1 MKRPKKPAQRA
12 AKLRVD
18 GVDTTAE
25 AAQLQLDVC
34 RRLAST
40 SVNPFKWVGLKNC
53 SPTICVRARCNA
65 ACAFG
70 ARSHRLKAIPAA
82 QRLLKACE
90 GPFFEVRVSRA
101 VWARKL
107 GELSKISLMAAKQLN
122 RRALDNVFNPDII
135 AIGSLKVTVVAGT
148 IGLWRLEVHQVM
160 AGVTRDELYRIFA
173 TRRRSLDNFVLIDE
187 VKDIQEAT
195 ARVLTHDLHVWQHPS
210 QGDGTIRPK
219 QSARAE
225 YYLWLLGMS
234 SGSLT
239 IRYGC
244 DRHFNKLKKK
254 LQTMKPPKPRKP
266 RRDPTW
272 LARWQFGTESRS
284 MMDLERAKG
293 RFRIN

>member
-1 MKRPKKPAQRA
+1 MENHRTDSIPNDSYPVKS
-12 AKLRVD
+12 D
-18 GVDTTAE
+18 
-25 AAQLQLDVC
+25 
-34 RRLAST
+34 RL
-40 SVNPFKWVGLKNC
+40 
-53 SPTICVRARCNA
+53 
-65 ACAFG
+65 
-70 ARSHRLKAIPAA
+70 
-82 QRLLKACE
+82 
-90 GPFFEVRVSRA
+90 
-101 VWARKL
+101 L
-107 GELSKISLMAAKQLN
+107 GELNKVSLMAATKLI

-160 AGVTRDELYRIFA
+160 AGVTGDELYCIFA
-173 TRRRSLDNFVLIDE
+173 TKRRSPDNFVLIDE
-187 VKDIQEAT
+187 VKDIEEAT

-210 QGDGTIRPK
+210 HGDGTIRPK
-219 QSARAE
+219 QSTRAE
-225 YYLWLLGMS
+225 YYRWLLGMS

-254 LQTMKPPKPRKP
+254 PQTMKPPKPRKP

-272 LARWQFGTESRS
+272 LARWQFGTESRF